1 MGRQQV
7 KATILHASRRAPKG
21 ALRVSGDSFQGLLQ
35 LHAAVIFADVIWD
48 NGDPAVG
55 RIRSP

>member
-1 MGRQQV
+1 MNH
-7 KATILHASRRAPKG
+7 TRAPNG
-21 ALRVSGDSFQGLLQ
+21 ALRVSGDSLQGLIQ